1 MNLCIFSRP
10 GEVRGESLL
19 LVDGPLYPR
28 RTRRWRWDPD
38 ASAGKGGELR
48 GGTDQNVDRLHRR
61 DDPEVDHQHRP
72 LQVLVQH
79 YVSCNTRL
87 D

>member
-28 RTRRWRWDPD
+28 RTHRWRRDPD

-48 GGTDQNVDRLHRR
+48 GGADQNMDRLHRR
-61 DDPEVDHQHRP
+61 DNPEVNHQHRP